1 MRRTK
6 YTVGPAY
13 RLPDEQSGFRQIIE
27 RGQQAAHGR
36 GVLEFDPPILQI
48 AGIAAGYEMNSF
60 RLQPLGE
67 IGEDRGGLENGRCR
81 DGLDRALS
89 PASRHNDADAVSG
102 LNQTFGELARHA
114 AESSVDAPIE
124 VLARQNANMQVL
136 LHVQRSLVHTRME
149 DAA

>member
-67 IGEDRGGLENGRCR
+67 IGEDRG
-81 DGLDRALS
+81 
-89 PASRHNDADAVSG
+89 
-102 LNQTFGELARHA
+102 
-114 AESSVDAPIE
+114 
-124 VLARQNANMQVL
+124 VL
-136 LHVQRSLVHTRME
+136 RME
-149 DAA
+149 DVGMVSTGRCPRRPGTMTLTLYPA